1 MGSTLDRALRLNTRR
16 TGFGRASMN
25 FPFGI
30 RYFAVEDTKE
40 SAVLNCLFSRWL
52 IGLFLLTAGSLSVA
66 NPVWPSAPVHIVVPF
81 PPGGSNDVIAR
92 RLGERLSKAF
102 GQPVVIENKGGGA
115 GSIGAQA
122 VAISAADGYTFLFVS
137 SSLAT
142 ASAVQKTPYD
152 PATSFSAV
160 ARVARAP
167 FIILT
172 RQGFGPKTVAE
183 LIAYGKANPGKIN
196 YGSAGPGDT
205 TQMATELFNET
216 VGIQMTAVPYKGIAP
231 AQLDLIAGRLDLI
244 VTTMASVKGTAAD
257 QLPKLAFTGEA
268 REPDM
273 PQIPTVAELGIPY
286 AVDVWWGVFAP
297 AALPIAIRDKMN
309 RAINEILVEPDFVAF
324 LKNAGA
330 TAAPTTPAVFQE
342 ILVKD
347 VERWKIMAKRAGVQ

>member
-1 MGSTLDRALRLNTRR
+1 MFR
-16 TGFGRASMN
+16 
-25 FPFGI
+25 
-30 RYFAVEDTKE
+30 
-40 SAVLNCLFSRWL
+40 CLFDR
-52 IGLFLLTAGSLSVA
+52 FLLGLLLVSCCNLSFA
-66 NPVWPSAPVHIVVPF
+66 DTVWPKAPVHIVVPF

-92 RLGERLSKAF
+92 RLSARLTQTL
-102 GQPVVIENKGGGA
+102 GQPVIVENKGGGA

-122 VAISAADGYTFLFVS
+122 VAISPADGYTFLFVS

-152 PATSFSAV
+152 PARSFAAV

-172 RQGFGPKTVAE
+172 RTGFGPKSVPELVAY
-183 LIAYGKANPGKIN
+183 ARANPGKIN

-216 VGIQMTAVPYKGIAP
+216 VGVKMTAVPYKGIAP

-273 PQIPTVAELGIPY
+273 PQIPTVAEAGIPY
-286 AVDVWWGVFAP
+286 SVDVWWGVFAP
-297 AALPIAIRDKMN
+297 AAVPVAVRDKMN
-309 RAINEILVEPDFVAF
+309 REINSILIEPDFVAF

-330 TAAPTTPAVFQE
+330 SAAPTTPAAFQE
-342 ILVKD
+342 ILTKD
-347 VERWKIMAKRAGVQ
+347 VERWNIIAKRAGVQ